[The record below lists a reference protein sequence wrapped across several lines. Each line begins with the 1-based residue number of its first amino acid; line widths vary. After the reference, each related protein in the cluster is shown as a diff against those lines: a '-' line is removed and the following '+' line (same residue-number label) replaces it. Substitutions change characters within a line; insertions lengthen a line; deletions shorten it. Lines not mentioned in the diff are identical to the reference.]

1 MLEEED
7 LREFLAYYHAGE
19 AMVSQA
25 SRDQMADVARLLAGQ
40 VAYYMKEFGPMPAT
54 VTGKTLAPVTLEERD
69 RLTEA
74 MSMFIKAVALVMA
87 KDDGVPL
94 EKLQ

>member
-7 LREFLAYYHAGE
+7 LREFLAYYSAGE
-19 AMVSQA
+19 ALVVQA
-25 SRDQMADVARLLAGQ
+25 TRDQIADAARLLAVQ
-40 VAYYMKEFGPMPAT
+40 VAYYMKEFGPMPA
-54 VTGKTLAPVTLEERD
+54 VAGKTLAPVTLEERD

-74 MSMFIKAVALVMA
+74 MSMFIKAVGLAMA
-87 KDDGVPL
+87 NDQSGRS

>member
-7 LREFLAYYHAGE
+7 LREFLAYYRAGE
-19 AMVSQA
+19 ALVVQA
-25 SRDQMADVARLLAGQ
+25 SRDQIADAARLLAVQ
-40 VAYYMKEFGPMPAT
+40 VAYYMKEFGPMPA
-54 VTGKTLAPVTLEERD
+54 VADKTLAPVTLEERD

-87 KDDGVPL
+87 KEPGPSGGH
-94 EKLQ
+94 LQ

>member
-7 LREFLAYYHAGE
+7 LREFLAYYRAGE
-19 AMVSQA
+19 ALVVQA
-25 SRDQMADVARLLAGQ
+25 SRDQIADAARLLAVQ
-40 VAYYMKEFGPMPAT
+40 VAYYMKEFGPMPT
-54 VTGKTLAPVTLEERD
+54 VAGKTLEPVTLEERD

-87 KDDGVPL
+87 RDERPYGG
-94 EKLQ
+94 QIQ

>member
-7 LREFLAYYHAGE
+7 LREFLAYYRAGE
-19 AMVSQA
+19 ALVVQA
-25 SRDQMADVARLLAGQ
+25 SRDQIADAARLLAVQ
-40 VAYYMKEFGPMPAT
+40 VAYYMKEFGPMPT
-54 VTGKTLAPVTLEERD
+54 VAGKTLAPVTLEERD

-87 KDDGVPL
+87 KEDGPSQGQL
-94 EKLQ
+94 H

>member
-7 LREFLAYYHAGE
+7 LREFLAYYRAGE
-19 AMVSQA
+19 ALVVQA
-25 SRDQMADVARLLAGQ
+25 SRDQIADAARLLAVQ
-40 VAYYMKEFGPMPAT
+40 VAYYMKEFGPMPT
-54 VTGKTLAPVTLEERD
+54 VAGKTLEPVTLEERD

-87 KDDGVPL
+87 KDERPYGG
-94 EKLQ
+94 QIQ

>member
-7 LREFLAYYHAGE
+7 LREFLAYYRAGE
-19 AMVSQA
+19 ALVVQA
-25 SRDQMADVARLLAGQ
+25 SRDQIADAARLLAVQ
-40 VAYYMKEFGPMPAT
+40 VAYYMKEFGPMPT
-54 VTGKTLAPVTLEERD
+54 VAGKTLAPVTLEERD

-87 KDDGVPL
+87 RDERPYGG
-94 EKLQ
+94 QIQ